1 MSQSTVSIEARS
13 VPMALEAGSRR
24 IGLTMKIVGTL
35 AGVIVVFALLVIGV
49 VYHLTVRALRAQV
62 DQRALTI
69 ATIMSDAA
77 AGHVIARNALE
88 LNSVVAKSAL
98 LEGVAYAYI
107 QDNKGEVLAQSPAAL
122 PPEVREPVTADVRR
136 QPAQQ
141 ELTLRG
147 KTVYETR
154 VPILGGQVGTAHVAI
169 WGDVVEEQIR
179 AALFPLIGIIL
190 ALTAVGVALSILLAR
205 DIIRPILRLTHVA
218 DRISLGDLDMPI
230 GVEASDE
237 IGDLA
242 KSLGRMRASL
252 KAAMVRLSQTRS
264 IPAAPRGGERKDA
277 PIAT

>member
-1 MSQSTVSIEARS
+1 MSQSTVSFEARS

-62 DQRALTI
+62 DQRALTL

-122 PPEVREPVTADVRR
+122 PPDGHRGRGLTRP
-136 QPAQQ
+136 Q
-141 ELTLRG
+141 EL
-147 KTVYETR
+147 
-154 VPILGGQVGTAHVAI
+154 
-169 WGDVVEEQIR
+169 
-179 AALFPLIGIIL
+179 
-190 ALTAVGVALSILLAR
+190 
-205 DIIRPILRLTHVA
+205 
-218 DRISLGDLDMPI
+218 
-230 GVEASDE
+230 
-237 IGDLA
+237 
-242 KSLGRMRASL
+242 GRCCV
-252 KAAMVRLSQTRS
+252 KA
-264 IPAAPRGGERKDA
+264 
-277 PIAT
+277 